1 VITRLEAYR
10 YRCFSRLSVDVGEF
24 NILAGANGSGKT
36 TLLDIPILLGD
47 LIAQRVCSKAFLE
60 VLPSR
65 RTFRAHT
72 LTELVHQGRG
82 EDFVIAVEAR
92 LPEEVAKLIA
102 EPPSQGV
109 QKKVKPHLDHLR
121 YEVLFQIFNKTE
133 LHVVSEYLYLFASS
147 AVRPEAGIA
156 LQGVPSKFVGKRP
169 PRPVLQQRT
178 WRSVLHRDSGEPVQF
193 QDETN
198 RRTKPTVVRVPPD
211 QIALASLPYDKTVYP
226 AAVWFQDF
234 LRTGVLFYEP
244 DWRTLRKASPPG
256 QPGRLAP
263 AGENL
268 PWLALDLHA
277 ANPDQFRD
285 WVDHVR
291 TALPQVVDIRAIERE
306 EDHHAYFEVQYEGGY
321 RVTSSGLSDGTLR
334 ILALTLVPYML
345 PKPSVL
351 VTEEPENGVHP
362 RGVQAIIQSLSSLY
376 EGQVWISTHSP
387 VVLANSSLSQILCAR
402 RTSDGAVEVIPGP
415 EHPRLRDWKG
425 TLELGALFAAGVLG

>member
-10 YRCFSRLSVDVGEF
+10 YRCFAKLSVDVGEF

-47 LIAQRVCSKAFLE
+47 LITQRVCNKAFLE
-60 VLPSR
+60 SQPSR

-72 LTELVHQGRG
+72 LTELIHQERG

-109 QKKVKPHLDHLR
+109 QKKPKPLLDHLR
-121 YEVLFQIFNKTE
+121 YEILFQVFNKTD
-133 LHVVSEYLYLFASS
+133 LQVSSEYLYLFAS
-147 AVRPEAGIA
+147 ATARPEAGIA
-156 LQGVPSKFVGKRP
+156 LQGVPSKFVGKIP
-169 PRPVLQQRT
+169 SRPVLQQRT

-193 QDETN
+193 QSETN
-198 RRTKPTVVRVPPD
+198 GRAKPTIVRVPPD
-211 QIALASLPYDKTVYP
+211 QIGLASLPYDKTDFP

-234 LRTGVLFYEP
+234 LRSGVLFYEP

-277 ANPDQFRD
+277 ANPERFRD

-291 TALPQVVDIRAIERE
+291 TALPQVVDVRAIERE
-306 EDHHAYFEVQYEGGY
+306 EDHHAYFEVHYEGGY

-345 PKPSVL
+345 RKPSIL

-362 RGVQAIIQSLSSLY
+362 RGVQAILQSLSSMY
-376 EGQVWISTHSP
+376 DGQVWISTHSP
-387 VVLANSSLSQILCAR
+387 VVLANTSLSQILCSR
-402 RTSDGAVEVIPGP
+402 MNQEGAVEVIPGP
-415 EHPRLRDWKG
+415 QHPRLQDWKG
-425 TLELGALFAAGVLG
+425 TIELGALFAAGVLG